1 MKLER
6 EHWCPLIGEECMK
19 LKCEWF
25 TQVRGTNPNTGE
37 DVDEWGCAVTWL
49 PMLLIENSQQQ
60 RQTGAAIESAR
71 NETVRDNEDNRRL
84 IKEVTT
90 AILQKPILPIRVE
103 SVDEPI
109 NKLEGDVE

>member
-25 TQVRGTNPNTGE
+25 TQVRGTNPQTGE

-60 RQTGAAIESAR
+60 SQTGAAVESFR
-71 NETVRDNEDNRRL
+71 NETVKRMVN
-84 IKEVTT
+84 T
-90 AILQKPILPIRVE
+90 ILPV
-103 SVDEPI
+103 EPI
-109 NKLEGDVE
+109 NSIEGTNT